1 MARTA
6 LDDLIDIYREAQLA
20 LVKIITGNTGAG
32 TKTYYNSVLKQT
44 EALLNRLSAQTGRYI
59 NTEIPKEY
67 KAALE
72 STYDYFKRNR
82 LQMKRPDIFAQVHAD
97 AVSELAAEMQHHIN
111 EGISNAGRRVI
122 RYADSAMDNA
132 LRQNGLRAS
141 AVKIASG
148 QTVRDMQKDL
158 VQRLSEDGFL
168 TVQYGYGKG
177 AYQVGLD
184 SYASMVARSTTREAG
199 NLAREKQLTDK
210 FDLSAYVGWSGRR
223 EKYFWQ
229 QSNTSGGLTV
239 ENWFNLAASKNS
251 PTTSEDEIRLLKTA
265 WYGDISLSWDN
276 WAYLEA
282 TLRNEKSSTL
292 FKDNNSFWYPSVSGS
307 IIYSELLKDKRPSW
321 LDYGKVRLSYGVV
334 GLAPDAYYA
343 TQAFNQGTAH
353 SYVYNEQPSSV
364 GNNNLKPEKTYE
376 WEIGWENKFLHD
388 RVGFDFSYYHKD
400 IKDQIL
406 STTMPA
412 SSGAKSIAMN
422 VGEFTSKGVELALYG
437 TPLLTKDWRIDVRFN
452 IAWNT
457 NKVKK
462 LAEGID
468 RLEHKRWDNG
478 AVYLYS
484 TVGGSIGDF
493 YAYAPQ
499 TDENGNYIV
508 DASTGWYKLT
518 DEPVKVGN
526 AMPKYT
532 GGAGVTVSW
541 KNLALDVTLSYR
553 HGGSIFN
560 MPYEYMMG
568 RGAIEESMDYRDE
581 AHGGQS
587 YYIDNSVGN
596 GIVPAA
602 TAPAGKTLYHD
613 GMILP
618 GVRSDNGQPNDIM
631 ISAMRWYNWSYNWGT
646 DAPTY
651 YSHSIFKNSYVKV
664 REIALS
670 YSFPKLITDKLHMT
684 RLVVSAYARNPF
696 YIYKNLPIFDAEATD
711 ATSWIEQSW
720 IGGSTATT
728 RSFGVSLKACF

>member
-1 MARTA
+1 
-6 LDDLIDIYREAQLA
+6 
-20 LVKIITGNTGAG
+20 
-32 TKTYYNSVLKQT
+32 
-44 EALLNRLSAQTGRYI
+44 
-59 NTEIPKEY
+59 
-67 KAALE
+67 
-72 STYDYFKRNR
+72 
-82 LQMKRPDIFAQVHAD
+82 
-97 AVSELAAEMQHHIN
+97 
-111 EGISNAGRRVI
+111 
-122 RYADSAMDNA
+122 
-132 LRQNGLRAS
+132 
-141 AVKIASG
+141 
-148 QTVRDMQKDL
+148 
-158 VQRLSEDGFL
+158 
-168 TVQYGYGKG
+168 
-177 AYQVGLD
+177 
-184 SYASMVARSTTREAG
+184 
-199 NLAREKQLTDK
+199 
-210 FDLSAYVGWSGRR
+210 
-223 EKYFWQ
+223 
-229 QSNTSGGLTV
+229 
-239 ENWFNLAASKNS
+239 
-251 PTTSEDEIRLLKTA
+251 
-265 WYGDISLSWDN
+265 
-276 WAYLEA
+276 
-282 TLRNEKSSTL
+282 
-292 FKDNNSFWYPSVSGS
+292 
-307 IIYSELLKDKRPSW
+307 
-321 LDYGKVRLSYGVV
+321 
-334 GLAPDAYYA
+334 
-343 TQAFNQGTAH
+343 
-353 SYVYNEQPSSV
+353 
-364 GNNNLKPEKTYE
+364 
-376 WEIGWENKFLHD
+376 
-388 RVGFDFSYYHKD
+388 
-400 IKDQIL
+400 
-406 STTMPA
+406 MPA